1 MRIAFVTFEYVTE
14 PGFKSIHGHG
24 GIATSIYRCAQALK
38 DHGHEPIVIVAS
50 SSDEIIE
57 HEGIQVY
64 RVDVRSRW
72 VNYLQRIKFIRK
84 FVPAIRWIQQSKL
97 YNKRLLEI
105 YKTNPIDIIEYTSYA
120 ATGLFRL
127 KNFPSV
133 VRISSLQRL
142 LEDGA
147 NKNKMFFLEKL
158 ENISFRKADKIIG
171 PSIVAAKLLEK
182 IINRNVQVIV
192 WPFIPLKVAED
203 VAVYHDMLQSKR
215 YLLFIGSIGLLKGI
229 KTIADIL
236 PELFKKYKD
245 LYFVFVG
252 KDDFYNDRPM
262 MNYVWHQSGKYRGRV
277 IYLGILPHHQLFPI
291 IRNSEA
297 IVLPSRVDNLPN
309 TLIEGMTMGKIV
321 IGTRGASFDQLITYG
336 ENGFLCN
343 RDDKKDL
350 LEQIEIVLNL
360 EYKNKK
366 DIEQAAKER
375 SKELAEDKIIPQLLN
390 IYNEVINKFNSK
402 DFIK

>member
-24 GIATSIYRCAQALK
+24 GIATAINRIARSLK
-38 DHGHEPIVIVAS
+38 NLGHEPLVIVS
-50 SSDEIIE
+50 SYSDEIIE
-57 HEGIQVY
+57 HEGIPVY
-64 RVDVRSRW
+64 RVNIRNRW
-72 VNYLQRIKFIRK
+72 VNYLQKIKFIRK
-84 FVPAIRWIQQSKL
+84 FVPAIRWIHNSRL

-105 YKTNPIDIIEYTSYA
+105 HKTNPIDIVEHTSYA
-120 ATGLFRL
+120 ATGLFRP
-127 KNFPSV
+127 KNIPSV
-133 VRISSLQRL
+133 VRISSLQEL

-147 NKNKMFFLEKL
+147 NNSKMFLLEKL
-158 ENISFRKADKIIG
+158 ENLSFKKADKIIG
-171 PSIVAAKLLEK
+171 PSIVVAKSLEK
-182 IINRNVQVIV
+182 KINRDVQVIV
-192 WPFIPLKVAED
+192 WPFTPLKVAED
-203 VAVYHDMLQSKR
+203 DNVYRDALKSKR

-236 PELFKKYKD
+236 PDLFKKYKD

-252 KDDFYNDRPM
+252 KDDFYNDKPM

-309 TLIEGMTMGKIV
+309 TLIEGMTFGKIV

-360 EYKNKK
+360 EYKDKK
-366 DIEQAAKER
+366 DIEQAAKEH
-375 SKELAEDKIIPQLLN
+375 SKELAEEKIIPQLLN
-390 IYNEVINKFNSK
+390 IYNEVINRFNNRNVK
-402 DFIK
+402 K

>member
-1 MRIAFVTFEYVTE
+1 M
-14 PGFKSIHGHG
+14 
-24 GIATSIYRCAQALK
+24 
-38 DHGHEPIVIVAS
+38 
-50 SSDEIIE
+50 
-57 HEGIQVY
+57 
-64 RVDVRSRW
+64 DVNG
-72 VNYLQRIKFIRK
+72 V
-84 FVPAIRWIQQSKL
+84 
-97 YNKRLLEI
+97 
-105 YKTNPIDIIEYTSYA
+105 
-120 ATGLFRL
+120 
-127 KNFPSV
+127 
-133 VRISSLQRL
+133 
-142 LEDGA
+142 
-147 NKNKMFFLEKL
+147 
-158 ENISFRKADKIIG
+158 
-171 PSIVAAKLLEK
+171 
-182 IINRNVQVIV
+182 
-192 WPFIPLKVAED
+192 
-203 VAVYHDMLQSKR
+203 
-215 YLLFIGSIGLLKGI
+215 LKGI

-309 TLIEGMTMGKIV
+309 TLIEGMTLGKIV

-375 SKELAEDKIIPQLLN
+375 SKELAEEKIIPQLLN
-390 IYNEVINKFNSK
+390 IYNEVINRFNSK
-402 DFIK
+402 DFKK